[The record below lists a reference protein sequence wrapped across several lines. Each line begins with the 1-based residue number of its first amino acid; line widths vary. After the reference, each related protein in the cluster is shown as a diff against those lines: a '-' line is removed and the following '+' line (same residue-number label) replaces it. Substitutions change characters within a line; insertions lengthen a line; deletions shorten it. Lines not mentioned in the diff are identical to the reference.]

1 MISEARPKFLRI
13 VKKLPLRL
21 KTQLDSIIREIEIDP
36 KIGELKHGDI
46 NFIWIYAFKDENKQI
61 WLLSYIIKSEK
72 KIEFIYLA
80 THENYYR
87 DLKKYLKN

>member
-36 KIGELKHGDI
+36 KIGELKHNTKGFQELPI
-46 NFIWIYAFKDENKQI
+46 
-61 WLLSYIIKSEK
+61 
-72 KIEFIYLA
+72 
-80 THENYYR
+80 
-87 DLKKYLKN
+87 

>member
-36 KIGELKHGDI
+36 NIGELKHGDI
-46 NFIWIYAFKDENKQI
+46 NFIWIYTFKDENKQI